1 MSYEVII
8 DWSYDKERIKWST
21 FDNHII
27 NLCEVCDNNYL
38 KLWASEIEKY
48 GGRVIEE
55 TDRITRLYFESE
67 AHYTWFLL
75 RWS

>member
-8 DWSYDKERIKWST
+8 DWSYEETKWRT

-27 NLCEVCDNNYL
+27 NLCEGDNYL